1 MHVWN
6 EITKLFPLQFSSQD
20 LISDVIGFS
29 YYKNLEQFLKQAP
42 PCNHERSP
50 KSAKQ
55 TPGMD
60 FLRKHSDAQ
69 VNIFSQSVTC
79 YLKCNEGRKVQ
90 KENLFYPLSM
100 R

>member
-42 PCNHERSP
+42 PCNHERLLKP
-50 KSAKQ
+50 AKQ
-55 TPGMD
+55 TPGMG
-60 FLRKHSDAQ
+60 FSCKHSDAQ

-79 YLKCNEGRKVQ
+79 Y
-90 KENLFYPLSM
+90 
-100 R
+100 